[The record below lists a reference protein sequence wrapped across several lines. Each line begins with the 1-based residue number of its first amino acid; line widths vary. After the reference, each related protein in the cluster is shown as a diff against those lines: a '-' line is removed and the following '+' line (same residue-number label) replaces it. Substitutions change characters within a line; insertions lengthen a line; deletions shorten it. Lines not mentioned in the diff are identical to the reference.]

1 MSMKVPSASPSPAR
15 RGLLLLLPALA
26 GCSVL
31 PSRPYQE
38 VQRFSLAPERPQAS
52 PPPARGPVL
61 LLRSLRAAPG
71 MDTRGLRVLG
81 PGGQV
86 TTAYWQEWTAPPVE
100 LVEEA
105 LRRWLTA
112 SGLFSAVTAPG
123 SRLPPDLV
131 LEGELVRL
139 QAESEAAVARAALSV
154 LLLSQTP
161 GRGGQPRILGQF
173 MPEGSAP
180 LAGGPW
186 RDGEVPGPTA
196 AAGMSAALAMA
207 LTALERDLRAAVRAR
222 R

>member
-1 MSMKVPSASPSPAR
+1 MPMKVAPASPSPAR

-38 VQRFSLAPERPQAS
+38 VQRFSLAPERPQTS

-61 LLRSLRAAPG
+61 LLRPLRAAPG
-71 MDTRGLRVLG
+71 MDARGLRMLG
-81 PGGQV
+81 AGGQV
-86 TTAYWQEWTAPPVE
+86 TTGYWHEWTAPPVE
-100 LVEEA
+100 LAEEA

-112 SGLFSAVTAPG
+112 SGIISAVTAPA
-123 SRLPPDLV
+123 PPPAPD
-131 LEGELVRL
+131 R
-139 QAESEAAVARAALSV
+139 AESEPAVARAALSV
-154 LLLSQTP
+154 LLLSQAP
-161 GRGGQPRILGQF
+161 GSGGQPRILGQF
-173 MPEGSAP
+173 MPEGTAP

-186 RDGEVPGPTA
+186 RDGDVPGPTA